1 VVIVERDPVIR
12 FLLASPI
19 PLSGALVQRA
29 VGALYRRL
37 AFCEPRRIDPRVAR
51 TFASHIGT
59 KAHVARI
66 VELLQR
72 LLPELREPLRFDT
85 IAPPVLLVWGDRDRL
100 ISLNGIERVTA
111 AARDSRFV
119 TIAGCGHC
127 PQIEAPERLVEVL
140 IRFEAELDA

>member
-1 VVIVERDPVIR
+1 ALERFGRDVLVVGNSLGGCVALRLAEQQGAGVAGVAALAPAGLHVPRWVVIVERDPVIR

-72 LLPELREPLRFDT
+72 LLPELREPLRFEA
-85 IAPPVLLVWGDRDRL
+85 IAPPVLLVWGD
-100 ISLNGIERVTA
+100 
-111 AARDSRFV
+111 
-119 TIAGCGHC
+119 
-127 PQIEAPERLVEVL
+127 
-140 IRFEAELDA
+140 